1 MVSHIAHSWANLVI
15 IFEEFP
21 RVAYIFVMFSLKI
34 IEVDIASSKKI
45 TAKQIIFFIDS
56 LMNLVKG

>member
-1 MVSHIAHSWANLVI
+1 MVSHIAHSWTNLVI

-34 IEVDIASSKKI
+34 IEVDIASSER
-45 TAKQIIFFIDS
+45 DS
-56 LMNLVKG
+56 NTQS